1 MNVLE
6 QNEMKNIAKGMSEED
21 KIYILK
27 TISNEIIIQELLRRL
42 NTMTGML
49 ADITAIVNH
58 KKITED
64 EVYES

>member
-58 KKITED
+58 KKVTED